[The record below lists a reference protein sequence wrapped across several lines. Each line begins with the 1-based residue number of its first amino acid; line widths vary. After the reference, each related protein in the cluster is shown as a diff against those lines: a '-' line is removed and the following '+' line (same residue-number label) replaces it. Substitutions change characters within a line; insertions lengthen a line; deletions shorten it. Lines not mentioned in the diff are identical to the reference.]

1 MLPTKVETARGR
13 LSSSFLP
20 PAKLMNLFCSVYY
33 LLPYDV
39 ALRAPSYFP
48 FDRRICQV
56 TGRAAK
62 ERAQSAPSLP
72 RSVASRMLNADY
84 GVAVVDGGKGQKM
97 VAGKTSSDGMK

>member
-1 MLPTKVETARGR
+1 
-13 LSSSFLP
+13 
-20 PAKLMNLFCSVYY
+20 MNLFCSVYY

-62 ERAQSAPSLP
+62 ERAQSAPSLGAVGRQSHVERRLRRRGRRRWKRAKNGRRKDEQRWDEMN
-72 RSVASRMLNADY
+72 RSVT
-84 GVAVVDGGKGQKM
+84 GC
-97 VAGKTSSDGMK
+97 